1 MGRHIISPLLV
12 LACLCLL
19 PTLTPAPVGNAGDA
33 MADYVEFNIIVL
45 KPEVDET
52 AFVSEFRNW
61 LANCQRLEQCKRVE
75 LLTPM
80 NLIYSTVATTQV
92 MEPLPRHY
100 GWIKVWD
107 SQNIFNTMLGN
118 ESAEYKAHVDF
129 LHNRIY
135 MQSVIVTLH
144 YANTYSVDPAD

>member
-1 MGRHIISPLLV
+1 MGRYVISSALV
-12 LACLCLL
+12 LAFLCLL
-19 PTLTPAPVGNAGDA
+19 PTLAPAPVGLGDDP

-45 KPEVDET
+45 KPEVDE
-52 AFVSEFRNW
+52 ASFVAEFRTW
-61 LANCQRLEQCKRVE
+61 LSNCVELEQCKRVE

-80 NLIYSTVATTQV
+80 NLIYSTVATDQV

-107 SQNIFNTMLGN
+107 SQSVFYTMQEN
-118 ESAEYKAHVDF
+118 ESGDYKAHVDF

-135 MQSVIVTLH
+135 GQSVIVTLH
-144 YANTYSVDPAD
+144 YANCYIVSE